1 MPHALEM
8 SNGMYKIIVK
18 DIIVKVPL
26 SPLGDVEVTSRRIFT
41 VEVTQSYTIQMV
53 KSKFQDLAGILPDQ
67 QRFMFAGKELEDS
80 KILGDYNIQ
89 KDHIIYL
96 VQPEDHDHGVM
107 VFRLPRQCLCETK
120 HTHKYTYTYTYKY
133 T

>member
-8 SNGMYKIIVK
+8 STGMYKIIVK
-18 DIIVKVPL
+18 DMIVKVPL

-41 VEVTQSYTIQMV
+41 VEVTSSYTIEMV
-53 KSKFQDLAGILPDQ
+53 KRKVQDLAGIPPDQ
-67 QRFMFAGKELEDS
+67 QRFIFAGKELENS
-80 KILGDYNIQ
+80 KIMGDYNIH

-96 VQPEDHDHGVM
+96 VQSEDHDHDHGVM
-107 VFRLPRQCLCETK
+107 FFRLPRQCLCETK
-120 HTHKYTYTYTYKY
+120 HTHKYTYTYKY

>member
-1 MPHALEM
+1 M
-8 SNGMYKIIVK
+8 SNGMHTIIVK

-26 SPLGDVEVTSRRIFT
+26 SSLGDVEVTSRHIFT
-41 VEVTQSYTIQMV
+41 VEVTSSYTIEMV
-53 KSKFQDLAGILPDQ
+53 KCKVQDVSGIPPDQ
-67 QRFMFAGKELEDS
+67 QCFIFAGKELENS

-96 VQPEDHDHGVM
+96 VQSEDHDHGVM

-120 HTHKYTYTYTYKY
+120 HTHKYTYTYKY